1 MENSYKNIHASRY
14 KLNENLYIVRDVNLG
29 CSKWRC
35 TKVFRFCSNISDRKR
50 ANAEITE
57 LIVWN
62 VGTWCR
68 SGIVTNRTT
77 QKIRTAPLIH
87 QGIPL
92 LSVPIPS
99 FLSID
104 TIILRSV
111 IESRDTHRLR
121 LRRIKLRNTLDRIK

>member
-1 MENSYKNIHASRY
+1 MAVHESIPFLFQHIR
-14 KLNENLYIVRDVNLG
+14 
-29 CSKWRC
+29 SKARQ
-35 TKVFRFCSNISDRKR
+35 RRNYR
-50 ANAEITE
+50 ANR
-57 LIVWN
+57 VKCWHMVSFRN
-62 VGTWCR
+62 RRV
-68 SGIVTNRTT
+68 VTNRTT

-99 FLSID
+99 FPSID

-121 LRRIKLRNTLDRIK
+121 PRRIKLRNTLDRIK